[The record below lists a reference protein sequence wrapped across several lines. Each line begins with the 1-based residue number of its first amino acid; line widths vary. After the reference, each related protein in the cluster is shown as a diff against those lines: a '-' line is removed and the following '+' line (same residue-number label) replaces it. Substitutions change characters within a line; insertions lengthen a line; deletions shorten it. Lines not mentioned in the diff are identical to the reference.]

1 MEKTISKQKYSTNEL
16 LPVGIYLHIPFC
28 TTKCG
33 YCDFNA
39 YANLDYLVSDYTSS
53 LIKEIKLWEKSLN
66 KHSVKSIFFGGGTP
80 SLTSITDLQQ
90 IISTIF
96 ETFNISPHAEF
107 TLEANPTELTE
118 KYLHKIR
125 ELGINRLSMG
135 VQSMNTNELQLL
147 ERTHSPQQ
155 VLNVIK
161 ASRKAGFNNLNL
173 DLIYGLMEQDLQTW
187 QETVEKILDHHPE
200 HLSCYAL
207 TIEPGTPFYYRVEKG
222 LLSEPNPD
230 IAAEQ
235 YEWTRERL
243 EDAKYVHYEISNW
256 AKKDHE
262 CIHNL
267 IYWQN
272 KDYLGIGAGAHSY
285 FNGKRF
291 ANINAPNKY
300 IELVNAS
307 YAEWGNENHIAMKQI
322 ISTET
327 PNLVTT
333 RSDAAILGLRLIEGI
348 DFEEY
353 YKRFEVDINQLYTEA
368 ITKHLKT
375 GLLEKTKSSLK
386 LSPKGLL
393 LANEIFVDLL
403 PDNNMQSINKS
414 GD

>member
-333 RSDAAILGLRLIEGI
+333 RSDSAILGLRLIEGI

>member
-90 IISTIF
+90 IISTMF

-291 ANINAPNKY
+291 ANIDAPNKY